1 MELTQEQIEKLRTLQ
16 ETYDELADI
25 LLADP
30 VAKESTLVQ
39 GIQSIFEKVENIDM
53 SAIEEKIDNI
63 DLSPVEAKVDEGV
76 ATLTSKIDNIDL
88 SSIKG
93 GNPEATNSKILEEVS
108 KIPNM
113 ARLYT
118 AYAMKNNDGE
128 NTYTIVLPVSAD
140 IINGTT
146 IKLQ

>member
-25 LLADP
+25 LLTDP

-39 GIQSIFEKVENIDM
+39 GIRSIFEKVDNIDM
-53 SAIEEKIDNI
+53 SAIEEKIGNI
-63 DLSPVEAKVDEGV
+63 DLSPIETKVDEGV
-76 ATLTSKIDNIDL
+76 ATLSTKIDNIDL
-88 SSIKG
+88 SSVKG
-93 GNPEATNSKILEEVS
+93 ENPEATNSKILEEVG
-108 KIPNM
+108 KIPNI

-118 AYAMKNNDGE
+118 AYAVKNDDGE
-128 NTYTIVLPVSAD
+128 NTYSIVLPVSAD
-140 IINGTT
+140 IINETT